1 MTLKKRHLALTWTYI
16 KAHFTVIYA
25 LIKIYKTCNPWDSR
39 YFIWE
44 QISIENVFHQHSR
57 QSTKKTNSIP
67 FFLPQFQLGN
77 HTGYC
82 IEKMLLHLI
91 LDFICI
97 GKTPHTHTHKVLK
110 LYLTLTRKINATYW
124 RSFFNNHF
132 LRAVTSMATNIL
144 AFLSSSKSSQASKK
158 ISSSML
164 GMVWSAATLQYIEL

>member
-1 MTLKKRHLALTWTYI
+1 M
-16 KAHFTVIYA
+16 
-25 LIKIYKTCNPWDSR
+25 

-44 QISIENVFHQHSR
+44 QISIESVFHQHSR
-57 QSTKKTNSIP
+57 QSTKKINSIP
-67 FFLPQFQLGN
+67 FFFPPIS
-77 HTGYC
+77 TRKSYR
-82 IEKMLLHLI
+82 LLHRKNAFTYI
-91 LDFICI
+91 IVF
-97 GKTPHTHTHKVLK
+97 
-110 LYLTLTRKINATYW
+110 YLHWKNSTQKKKKSTKIISHIYKKNKRYW

>member
-1 MTLKKRHLALTWTYI
+1 MRFKVFYLGTNINWECISSTF
-16 KAHFTVIYA
+16 KAINQKNKF
-25 LIKIYKTCNPWDSR
+25 
-39 YFIWE
+39 
-44 QISIENVFHQHSR
+44 
-57 QSTKKTNSIP
+57 NSL
-67 FFLPQFQLGN
+67 FFPPQFQLGN

-82 IEKMLLHLI
+82 IEKIPLHLI

-97 GKTPHTHTHKVLK
+97 GKTPHTHTHTHKVPK

-132 LRAVTSMATNIL
+132 HCAVTSMATNIL

-164 GMVWSAATLQYIEL
+164 GMVWSAATIQYIEL